1 MAMRKTNAALSTA
14 LAVTLAFGM
23 TPAAQ
28 AEEPAAAEEAAAGAA
43 VAQDEATA
51 PDAAQS
57 EAGADAATEGQESAA
72 AAREVDELVEGA
84 SLEAG
89 SVEVEAGATGLS
101 AEARAANVEATLA
114 STRASGLVTGLSD
127 EFKYFTRYESS
138 CNYDQGF
145 SWGDGYHAVGYYQF
159 DNRYSLQPFLQ
170 YCYRFNPERYAMFAF
185 AADPSVDI
193 ASAEM
198 YDYNAGA
205 LTPLGQQIENAWH
218 AAYLANPQEFAAL
231 QDTYAYDNYYM
242 VAERYLQSRG
252 VDISGRADC
261 VRGLCWGVCNLFGSG
276 GWVRFVGGTFNG
288 VYYEGCGLSDDMSDV
303 EFATSLTQ
311 YIVDHVAEFYPSQ
324 PQYHEGWQNRY
335 RNEQADCLRYL
346 PDLVDGAWYTEAV
359 DYVKANG
366 LMSGYTGNA
375 LAGRFGPEDRITR
388 GQIAAVLYRY
398 FAGSGMDW
406 QYVGK
411 GYFSDVPAGTWYEA
425 AVNWAY
431 EAGIVSGY
439 GSTGTFGPDDYATRE
454 QVATIMARAAAYVG
468 VNVGQHSGAVWSLPD
483 AGSLSSFA
491 TDGVAWCYD
500 QGIMTGSVDEYG
512 TAWLDPQGPCRRA
525 QFAKMVMVLT
535 RDVF

>member
-43 VAQDEATA
+43 IAQDEATA

-57 EAGADAATEGQESAA
+57 EASAGAATEGQESAA

-242 VAERYLQSRG
+242 VAERS
-252 VDISGRADC
+252 
-261 VRGLCWGVCNLFGSG
+261 
-276 GWVRFVGGTFNG
+276 
-288 VYYEGCGLSDDMSDV
+288 
-303 EFATSLTQ
+303 
-311 YIVDHVAEFYPSQ
+311 
-324 PQYHEGWQNRY
+324 
-335 RNEQADCLRYL
+335 
-346 PDLVDGAWYTEAV
+346 
-359 DYVKANG
+359 
-366 LMSGYTGNA
+366 
-375 LAGRFGPEDRITR
+375 
-388 GQIAAVLYRY
+388 VLY
-398 FAGSGMDW
+398 
-406 QYVGK
+406 
-411 GYFSDVPAGTWYEA
+411 
-425 AVNWAY
+425 
-431 EAGIVSGY
+431 
-439 GSTGTFGPDDYATRE
+439 
-454 QVATIMARAAAYVG
+454 
-468 VNVGQHSGAVWSLPD
+468 
-483 AGSLSSFA
+483 
-491 TDGVAWCYD
+491 
-500 QGIMTGSVDEYG
+500 GSV
-512 TAWLDPQGPCRRA
+512 PC
-525 QFAKMVMVLT
+525 LW
-535 RDVF
+535 